1 MHKDNKKFIIHYVIS
16 IIIYII
22 FLLIPPAA
30 PITELGMNLMGIVV
44 MMIYGLIFIGPVV
57 PSLTAIILA
66 SFTGYFGPGIQA
78 SIMAIGSNFVATLV
92 LTLMM
97 FSGVLTA
104 SGLARG
110 MAEKIVYSK
119 LANGRP
125 WVLTLLIMLAAL
137 VPSMFLTAL
146 PVVFIMFSI
155 VNEIAE
161 LVGFKKGDKWPM
173 VMNIM
178 VTFCALIGMTMMP
191 FNVGVAGDFAIL
203 LSLDPTQVVPTGMFI
218 ISSLTLA
225 AVMVA
230 ITFIIIRFVI
240 KPDVTLLKNYTSRHE
255 VRFTTDQKRGIVML
269 IILIVLVILPDC
281 LPAGSAAKA
290 FFSNFGSGGAAVLVV
305 LIACI
310 IRNKDGTEFLTF
322 EKIAH
327 EGVFWPML
335 LMIGALNIICGSLS
349 SDQVGIVAALQQVL
363 EPIVGGMSP
372 FAFFV
377 FFVIVCYV
385 LTNILDGAVVAYI
398 AIPIMYV
405 VSPMV
410 GLTATGM
417 MAVMTHNVQ
426 SGLALP
432 SASPSAAIMFGLAK
446 DDYWYNRKQA
456 TKYGCVCALI
466 YLVSMIIVYFPFVK
480 MM

>member
-1 MHKDNKKFIIHYVIS
+1 MHKDTRKFVIHYIIS
-16 IIIYII
+16 LIIYII
-22 FLLIPPAA
+22 FRLIPPAA
-30 PITELGMNLMGIVV
+30 PITELAMNMLGIVV

-66 SFTGYFGPGIQA
+66 GFTGYFGPGIQFTVM
-78 SIMAIGSNFVATLV
+78 SIGGNFVVGLV
-92 LTLMM
+92 LTLML
-97 FSGVLTA
+97 FSGVLTG
-104 SGLARG
+104 SGLAKA

-119 LANGRP
+119 IANGKP
-125 WVLTLLIMLAAL
+125 WVLTLLIMIAAC

-146 PVVFIMFSI
+146 PVVFIMFQI

-161 LVGFKKGDKWPM
+161 LVGYQKGEKWPM

-203 LSLDPTQVVPTGMFI
+203 LSLDPTQVVPTGLFI
-218 ISSLTLA
+218 VSSLTLA
-225 AVMVA
+225 VVMIA
-230 ITFIIIRFVI
+230 LTYCIIRFI
-240 KPDVTLLKNYTSRHE
+240 IRPDVSKLKDYTSRHE
-255 VRFTTDQKRGIVML
+255 VHFNTDQKRGIAML
-269 IILIVLVILPDC
+269 VLLIVLVILPDL
-281 LPAGSAAKA
+281 LPAGSVKS
-290 FFSNFGSGGAAVLVV
+290 FFSNFGCAGAAVLVV
-305 LIACI
+305 LIACL
-310 IRNKDGTEFLTF
+310 IRNKDGSEFLNF
-322 EKIAH
+322 EKIAQV
-327 EGVFWPML
+327 GVYWPML
-335 LMIGALNIICGSLS
+335 LMIGALNAICGSLS
-349 SDQVGIVAALQQVL
+349 SDAIGIVAALQQVL

-377 FFVIVCYV
+377 FFIIVCYV
-385 LTNILDGAVVAYI
+385 LTNIFDGAVVAYV

>member
-1 MHKDNKKFIIHYVIS
+1 MHKDTRKFVIHYIIS
-16 IIIYII
+16 IIIYVI
-22 FLLIPPAA
+22 FLLIPPAE
-30 PITELGMNLMGIVV
+30 PITELGMNMLGIVV

-66 SFTGYFGPGIQA
+66 SFTGFFGPGIQFTV
-78 SIMAIGSNFVATLV
+78 MAIGSNFVACLV
-92 LTLMM
+92 LTLMF

-104 SGLARG
+104 SGLAKA

-119 LANGRP
+119 IANGKP
-125 WVLTLLIMLAAL
+125 WVLTLLIMIAAC

-146 PVVFIMFSI
+146 PVVFIMFNI

-161 LVGFKKGDKWPM
+161 LVGYKKGDKWPM

-203 LSLDPTQVVPTGMFI
+203 LSLDPTQVVPTGTFI

-225 AVMVA
+225 VVMIA
-230 ITFIIIRFVI
+230 ITYCIIRFVI
-240 KPDVTLLKNYTSRHE
+240 KPDVTPLKNYTSKHE
-255 VRFTTDQKRGIVML
+255 VHFNTDQKRGITML
-269 IILIVLVILPDC
+269 IILIILVVLPDC
-281 LPAGSAAKA
+281 LPAGAVKD
-290 FFSNFGSGGAAVLVV
+290 FFSTFGCAGASLLVV
-305 LIACI
+305 LISCI
-310 IRNKDGTEFLTF
+310 IRNKDGSEFLTF

-327 EGVFWPML
+327 AGVFWPML

-349 SDQVGIVAALQQVL
+349 NDAIGIVAALQQVL

-372 FAFFV
+372 FVFFV

-385 LTNILDGAVVAYI
+385 LTNILDGAVVAYVS
-398 AIPIMYV
+398 IPIMYV

-456 TKYGCVCALI
+456 TKYGCICALI

>member
-1 MHKDNKKFIIHYVIS
+1 MHKDTRKFVIHYVIS
-16 IIIYII
+16 LIIYVI

-30 PITELGMNLMGIVV
+30 PITELGMNMMGIVV

-66 SFTGYFGPGIQA
+66 SFTGYFGAGIQFTV
-78 SIMAIGSNFVATLV
+78 MAIGSNFVASLV
-92 LTLMM
+92 LTLML

-125 WVLTLLIMLAAL
+125 WVLTLLIMIAAA

-146 PVVFIMFSI
+146 PVVFIMFKI

-173 VMNIM
+173 IMNIM

-225 AVMVA
+225 VVMIA
-230 ITFIIIRFVI
+230 LTFVIIRFVI

-255 VRFTTDQKRGIVML
+255 VHFDTNQKRGITML
-269 IILIVLVILPDC
+269 IILIILVILPDC
-281 LPAGSAAKA
+281 LPAGSAVDN
-290 FFSNFGSGGAAVLVV
+290 FFSNFGCAGASVLVV
-305 LIACI
+305 LISCI
-310 IRNKDGTEFLTF
+310 IRNKDGSEFLTF

-327 EGVFWPML
+327 EGVYWPML

-349 SDQVGIVAALQQVL
+349 ADSIGIVAALQQVL
-363 EPIVGGMSP
+363 EPLVGGMSP
-372 FAFFV
+372 FAFFA
-377 FFVIVCYV
+377 FFVIVCYL
-385 LTNILDGAVVAYI
+385 LTNVLDGAVVAYI
-398 AIPIMYV
+398 SIPIMYV

-456 TKYGCVCALI
+456 TKYGCICALI
-466 YLVSMIIVYFPFVK
+466 YLVSMLIVYYPFVR

>member
-218 ISSLTLA
+218 ISSLILA

-230 ITFIIIRFVI
+230 ITFIIISMTMPRFSKTI
-240 KPDVTLLKNYTSRHE
+240 PPGMKSALQPTR
-255 VRFTTDQKRGIVML
+255 
-269 IILIVLVILPDC
+269 
-281 LPAGSAAKA
+281 SAA
-290 FFSNFGSGGAAVLVV
+290 
-305 LIACI
+305 
-310 IRNKDGTEFLTF
+310 
-322 EKIAH
+322 
-327 EGVFWPML
+327 
-335 LMIGALNIICGSLS
+335 LS
-349 SDQVGIVAALQQVL
+349 
-363 EPIVGGMSP
+363 
-372 FAFFV
+372 
-377 FFVIVCYV
+377 C
-385 LTNILDGAVVAYI
+385 
-398 AIPIMYV
+398 
-405 VSPMV
+405 
-410 GLTATGM
+410 
-417 MAVMTHNVQ
+417 
-426 SGLALP
+426 
-432 SASPSAAIMFGLAK
+432 
-446 DDYWYNRKQA
+446 
-456 TKYGCVCALI
+456 
-466 YLVSMIIVYFPFVK
+466 
-480 MM
+480 